1 MIRVLEETENGRTI
15 FRIDGQLDA
24 EGAAVLEQLRDTLG
38 SDVTLNLRNVIGVDR
53 VGIGTL
59 FQLVERGANLE
70 NVPPYIAVQLDRQS

>member
-53 VGIGTL
+53 VGIETL